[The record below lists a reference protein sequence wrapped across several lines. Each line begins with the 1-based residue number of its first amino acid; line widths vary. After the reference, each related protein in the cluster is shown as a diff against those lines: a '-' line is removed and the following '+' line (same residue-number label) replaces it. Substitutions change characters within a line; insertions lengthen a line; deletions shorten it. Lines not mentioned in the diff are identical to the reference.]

1 MEQKFVLPSDC
12 FVWRKGEDILVYN
25 AATKAHVEA
34 KVTDARI
41 GEFCDH
47 MDDLSKLNT
56 DILDEADQ
64 ANAPFT
70 AFIDSL
76 VAAGC
81 GRVCPGDAWVFSLPA
96 RPFVNHNVERM
107 QQEGASAAETLRLL
121 ETETIYLG
129 GKHREN
135 EWYRQQAYPF
145 PSKVCPSADEVLDF
159 ISRSDSGNALGVI
172 FVVADGNDKRLPV
185 LSEARKGRPAR
196 FVFSPESWWGNVQY
210 LHKIAEDGHELALSM
225 SPGDIARFRDG
236 GASLA
241 GEVRPE
247 LVTFMID
254 GPTTLESA
262 ETILPAIGA
271 KRQNFVPVWNDNK
284 EFFEEQVLLS
294 KEEILSSCESKRN
307 IFIHQLINVNYWGTL
322 TLFPDGSVYSDVNRA
337 PLGKIWEDVHALIQ
351 KELFSQNAWRR
362 VREEGRCAGCVF
374 QWLCPPP
381 GAAEALSGLS
391 ACSGR

>member
-107 QQEGASAAETLRLL
+107 HQEGASAAETLRLL

-172 FVVADGNDKRLPV
+172 FVVADGM
-185 LSEARKGRPAR
+185 G
-196 FVFSPESWWGNVQY
+196 
-210 LHKIAEDGHELALSM
+210 GHN
-225 SPGDIARFRDG
+225 
-236 GASLA
+236 A
-241 GEVRPE
+241 GEVASEYAVDELLERLRATDDPE
-247 LVTFMID
+247 
-254 GPTTLESA
+254 P
-262 ETILPAIGA
+262 
-271 KRQNFVPVWNDNK
+271 
-284 EFFEEQVLLS
+284 
-294 KEEILSSCESKRN
+294 
-307 IFIHQLINVNYWGTL
+307 
-322 TLFPDGSVYSDVNRA
+322 
-337 PLGKIWEDVHALIQ
+337 VHAISDAVSYANAKVYEKAGEDIDKAGMGTTMVTCVLSGKHLSVSNVGDSRLYCLDRTSIRQITRDHSVVEELI
-351 KELFSQNAWRR
+351 RR
-362 VREEGRCAGCVF
+362 G
-374 QWLCPPP
+374 
-381 GAAEALSGLS
+381 ALSEEDAEFHKDRHKITRAVGAEPEVRTDFFDLDF
-391 ACSGR
+391 SGREDEAILLCTDGLTNEVSDSELQSIIEGEGSLKEKVTKLIDTANSRRGADNITALVIFPFADSDEVEL